1 MRVLLWHV
9 HGSWTTAFVQG
20 RHEYLIPVTADR
32 GPDGLGRART
42 FTWPASAVEITRE
55 EAAEADVDVVVLQ
68 RPHELERLA
77 AEWLGGR
84 RPGREVA
91 AVYLEHNAP
100 QGRINELRHV
110 AADRPDLV
118 VVHVTHFNDLFWDC
132 GSTPTRVIEHG
143 IVDPGDRYS
152 GEVPA
157 AAVVVNEPA
166 RRGRVTG
173 TDLLER
179 LGAAVPVDLFGM
191 QSQRLAGAPGVRSV
205 ADLAQDRLHAEMA
218 RRRLYLHPVRWTSL
232 GLSLLEAMHL
242 GMPVVALATTEVVE
256 AVPPEAGVVSTRVEV
271 LADAARRLVADPEQA
286 RLMGKAAR
294 AAATGSWPTG
304 TPCSRRCAA
313 GEDRHGERAR
323 QPAGRARRGR
333 RRRAE
338 RARGRPLGRAG
349 QARGRGGGP
358 HPPRRP
364 GPAGEGGRGPRGH
377 RRARRRRA
385 GRADPQGRP
394 PAPHGGVRG
403 AAAPVL
409 A

>member
-1 MRVLLWHV
+1 VRVLLWHV

-42 FTWPASAVEITRE
+42 WSWPASAVEITRE
-55 EAAEADVDVVVLQ
+55 EAADAEVDVVVLQ
-68 RPHELERLA
+68 RPHELEGLA
-77 AEWLGGR
+77 AQWLGGR

-100 QGRINELRHV
+100 QGRINELRHL
-110 AADRPDLV
+110 AADRPELV

-157 AAVVVNEPA
+157 AAMVVNEPA

-191 QSQRLAGAPGVRSV
+191 QTQRLAGAPGVRSV

-256 AVPPEAGVVSTRVEV
+256 AVPPEAGVISTQVEV

-294 AAATGSWPTG
+294 AAATARYGL
-304 TPCSRRCAA
+304 
-313 GEDRHGERAR
+313 ERF
-323 QPAGRARRGR
+323 
-333 RRRAE
+333 
-338 RARGRPLGRAG
+338 LGDWDALL
-349 QARGRGGGP
+349 
-358 HPPRRP
+358 
-364 GPAGEGGRGPRGH
+364 EE
-377 RRARRRRA
+377 
-385 GRADPQGRP
+385 
-394 PAPHGGVRG
+394 VG
-403 AAAPVL
+403 A
-409 A
+409 

>member
-20 RHEYLIPVTADR
+20 PHEYLIPVTPER

-42 FTWPASAVEITRE
+42 YTWPGSAVEVTRE
-55 EAAEADVDVVVLQ
+55 QAVRAEVDVVVLQ
-68 RPHELERLA
+68 RPSELEGLA
-77 AEWLGGR
+77 AGWLGGR
-84 RPGREVA
+84 RPGRDVP

-100 QGRINELRHV
+100 QGRVNDLRHP
-110 AADRPDLV
+110 AADRDDLT

-132 GSTPTRVIEHG
+132 GGTPTRVIEHG
-143 IVDPGDRYS
+143 VVDPGDRYT

-157 AAVVVNEPA
+157 AAVVINEAA

-173 TDLLER
+173 TDLLAR
-179 LGAAVPVDLFGM
+179 LGASVPLDLFGM
-191 QSQRLAGAPGVRSV
+191 RSERLAGAPGVRSV
-205 ADLAQDRLHAEMA
+205 ADLAQEALHTEMA

-294 AAATGSWPTG
+294 AAATARYGL
-304 TPCSRRCAA
+304 
-313 GEDRHGERAR
+313 ERFLADWD
-323 QPAGRARRGR
+323 ALLEEVGR
-333 RRRAE
+333 R
-338 RARGRPLGRAG
+338 
-349 QARGRGGGP
+349 
-358 HPPRRP
+358 
-364 GPAGEGGRGPRGH
+364 
-377 RRARRRRA
+377 
-385 GRADPQGRP
+385 
-394 PAPHGGVRG
+394 
-403 AAAPVL
+403 
-409 A
+409 